1 MRIRLKTE
9 EAKLLNLEVKPKEQ
23 DGRSP
28 RYRITSEQEAIIK
41 KARASNPVT
50 PHEAEEPPTKK
61 KSPFIM
67 SAWKTSGGVMN
78 IDEYC
83 LHHGLPREDVR
94 GYKLV
99 SHTGVPFY
107 NIQFR
112 EQAEGESVL
121 DAEFVKL
128 HLKNALK
135 FKVET
140 KTEKKFSENAC
151 VVKIAD
157 LHYGALVENLLRTP
171 DFSPNILAEKLSVA
185 ADKINQR
192 GFNLVHVHFQGDLIE
207 SFSGLSHKNSWKSMD
222 VNIIGAQAVKGC
234 VELLH
239 THFLSKINGLGEIK
253 MVAGNHDRV
262 TSDNKEDEDG
272 DAANLIAWGL
282 GLIGY
287 SVEFNSNILSH
298 EVEGINHVILHG
310 HNIVSKRPTK
320 EIIWDYGK
328 QGMFNLVVEGHLHSL
343 IERLNV
349 NQRNAFKTTKD
360 DSIDHRRIVCPS
372 FFTGN
377 PYSERLNFFSTSGFM
392 IVSSYNGQ
400 PEIDYKIV

>member
-41 KARASNPVT
+41 KARASSPVT
-50 PHEAEEPPTKK
+50 PDEAKEPPTKK

-112 EQAEGESVL
+112 EQTDGESVL

-128 HLKNALK
+128 HLKNALN

-140 KTEKKFSENAC
+140 KTEKKFPENVG

-157 LHYGALVENLLRTP
+157 LHYGALVENLLRTR

-192 GFNLVHVHFQGDLIE
+192 GFNLVHVHFQGDLLE

-298 EVEGINHVILHG
+298 EVAGINHVILHG

-377 PYSERLNFFSTSGFM
+377 SYSERLNFFSTSGFM

-400 PEIDYKIV
+400 PEIDYRIV